1 MPTVDVWLLKLQI
14 HCWWDDGVWWS
25 QTKTLSEW
33 DVTSVIINSLFSTL
47 FSLSSPPNSSHSDQY
62 PEPGK
67 SSSQHFLPRWQ
78 IFSGQRSNTWLERDQ
93 PPFNIKINILN
104 SPHSPQFWITMMEE
118 ISSDPLSQSKAEI
131 SATWV
136 VMNKLILRH
145 SPSKFYTFFSLIKAT
160 CLQHISIFS

>member
-1 MPTVDVWLLKLQI
+1 MKKWTIKLLLSKLAHAFKVLFSNVEVPTVNVWLLKLQI
-14 HCWWDDGVWWS
+14 HCWWDDGVWW
-25 QTKTLSEW
+25 TKTLSEW

-104 SPHSPQFWITMMEE
+104 SPQFSTILDNYDGRDIIWPTF
-118 ISSDPLSQSKAEI
+118 SKQSWNFCHLDCHE
-131 SATWV
+131 
-136 VMNKLILRH
+136 
-145 SPSKFYTFFSLIKAT
+145 
-160 CLQHISIFS
+160 

>member
-1 MPTVDVWLLKLQI
+1 MKCQRLMFD
-14 HCWWDDGVWWS
+14 CWNYRFIVDGVWWS

-104 SPHSPQFWITMMEE
+104 SPQ
-118 ISSDPLSQSKAEI
+118 LSTILDNYDGRDIIWPTFSKQS
-131 SATWV
+131 W
-136 VMNKLILRH
+136 N
-145 SPSKFYTFFSLIKAT
+145 FSHLD
-160 CLQHISIFS
+160 CHE